1 MCPAPP
7 VAGYTS
13 APGGTLP
20 AALPWGLKTL
30 ICRRDRLQYLAAPWA
45 FPKGDAQ
52 FLPRRV
58 SQGHPR
64 LFYEP
69 LAGHWRRVCGQ
80 TSAPCVRGPSPGF
93 SHGQPSAAPAP
104 SETILN
110 SPACVQ
116 LHLSRHVS
124 ECVHLSFPGFRVG

>member
-58 SQGHPR
+58 SQGHPAFSMSPWQGTGGESVDRHRRPVSGAR
-64 LFYEP
+64 L
-69 LAGHWRRVCGQ
+69 LGSLTAN
-80 TSAPCVRGPSPGF
+80 
-93 SHGQPSAAPAP
+93 
-104 SETILN
+104 L
-110 SPACVQ
+110 Q
-116 LHLSRHVS
+116 LHLHHQRPS
-124 ECVHLSFPGFRVG
+124 